1 MEMNTVNVDRLW
13 TVEEVAHYL
22 SIPVK
27 TLYFWRCQGS
37 GPRSSR
43 LGKHL
48 RYRAEDVRDWV
59 EAQTTGP

>member
-1 MEMNTVNVDRLW
+1 MDMNIVNADRLW

-22 SIPVK
+22 GIPVK
-27 TLYFWRCQGS
+27 TLYYWRCHGI
-37 GPRSSR
+37 GPRSAR

-59 EAQTTGP
+59 ELRTTGA